1 MIQIDHKNG
10 VEIYQKSIRAQ
21 IRMRLVYDVMT
32 QYEYNAQLET

>member
-10 VEIYQKSIRAQ
+10 EIYQKSIRAQ